1 MYIYTEIILIVS
13 KYFVKLIHNLFNLIP
28 HFGGEVLLGGFFER
42 GIYLE
47 LKTFKSFREVFSI
60 GKRSLEERHFLQ
72 NLGHTIQ
79 K

>member
-47 LKTFKSFREVFSI
+47 FKNF
-60 GKRSLEERHFLQ
+60 
-72 NLGHTIQ
+72 
-79 K
+79 